1 MKRSTNEA
9 GCVRERKNRRRGS
22 KWLAALLFTSAG
34 VLLVLATVLAIDVD
48 GANSGTGASIQE
60 PGVWGPMLLL
70 EEWAGVAGREL
81 KTALR
86 DRSASVTSSTGPV
99 STTTTSTAQV
109 ASVPVTHPIAEPARM
124 VIPAISVRA
133 KLIPVGL
140 LDDGAMETPPFGL
153 AGWYKLGPVPGATG
167 PAVIVAHVDSKKGPD
182 VFYRLRELKPG
193 DKVEVYGADGDV
205 AVFTVE
211 SQEEVLKKDLP
222 TERIWNQT
230 DQAVLRLIT
239 CGGEFDAASGHYL
252 SNTIV
257 YAHLEES

>member
-1 MKRSTNEA
+1 MKRSTSQA
-9 GCVRERKNRRRGS
+9 ACVRVTRRRRRGS
-22 KWLAALLFTSAG
+22 RWLAALLLTLAGALAVSAIVLSIDLDG
-34 VLLVLATVLAIDVD
+34 RSGRTDASMLEPSIWGPLLVL
-48 GANSGTGASIQE
+48 
-60 PGVWGPMLLL
+60 
-70 EEWAGVAGREL
+70 EEWVGTAGREVKAVL
-81 KTALR
+81 K
-86 DRSASVTSSTGPV
+86 DRSTSTTSGTNPV
-99 STTTTSTAQV
+99 ATTTSTTELA
-109 ASVPVTHPIAEPARM
+109 AVPAKHPIQEPVQV
-124 VIPAISVRA
+124 VIPAISVKA

-167 PAVIVAHVDSKKGPD
+167 PAVIVAHVDTKNGPD

-193 DKVEVYGADGDV
+193 DKVEVHGADGDV
-205 AVFTVE
+205 AVFSVD